1 MKISNINRAAD
12 ILLESRIKLNRI
24 ENLPRN
30 CTPVNKEEAYKIQNK
45 LVNKYLLLDKKNK
58 IIGKKVGCTNK
69 AAQIQINVH
78 EPFYGNLFS
87 TYSSE
92 SNCIIQ
98 SKNFFGPFIEPEFS
112 FKISK
117 TLDIS
122 DAPYSINQIY
132 NVIESVLPSIELV
145 DSRFNDWKKV
155 GIYNLIADNAVNAF
169 WIYGK
174 EINKINDI
182 NFSNHEV
189 TLSINDKIIEK
200 GNSSNV
206 LDNPINSI
214 TWLVNTLA
222 KQGRALT
229 KNSYISTGTC
239 TSAISI
245 KKGDKICADF
255 GTLGKVN
262 FLFL

>member
-1 MKISNINRAAD
+1 MNKNELSKAAK
-12 ILLESRIKLNRI
+12 LLFDLRLNKSGLS
-24 ENLPRN
+24 NLPSEFL
-30 CTPVNKEEAYKIQNK
+30 PDSIEEAYLIQEELKILNIS
-45 LVNKYLLLDKKNK
+45 LNNNK

-245 KKGDKICADF
+245 KKGDKICANF